1 MSTRKSLLCRIVLI
15 TLVLLLSGQACTI
28 SLIQFPDLF
37 PANPTAQPG
46 GVTPAW
52 PSPTPQPMAQTT
64 LVAILPEQLA
74 AGETLFLTVL
84 DEVTGLSLNATY
96 YQMQPRDAQTY
107 TATLPLPLNS
117 VIKYRYM
124 RRGSTQNTE
133 DTALNAAIRYRL
145 YSVLAQGET
154 QDIIADWADKSY
166 NRATGNI
173 QGRVLNADT
182 NTPLP
187 NMMVTAGGVQYITDS
202 GGRFTIQGLPAGT
215 HNLVAYALDGS
226 YQPFQQ
232 GAAVAQGLNTNVEIR
247 VKPAPIVDI
256 TFTISVPSNTV
267 PGAPVRLAGNL
278 LQLGNTFA
286 DLQGGA
292 NTNAE
297 RMPVLAF
304 TPDGHYTTTI
314 SLPVGAHIQYK
325 YTLGDGLWNA
335 EHKSTGEF
343 VLHEFVV
350 PAQAT
355 TFTDTVATWQVGP
368 SAPILFE
375 VTVPSVTPAG
385 DIIYI
390 QFNPYGWTE
399 PVPMWPLGNNKWAYK
414 LYGPLNILGSFG
426 YRYCRNGQCGSADDT
441 ATAGD
446 STPGRIV
453 STSITAQDI
462 QDTVASW
469 KWYENPEA
477 TTLVGSVITPRPAG
491 FVTGVE
497 FQSTFRPNW
506 SYFMPQALTNI
517 QAIGVNH
524 VTLTP
529 SWTYTNINPPAFSP
543 ITGKDPMWI
552 DTAIMVSQ
560 ARALGLNVSI
570 FPTPHFPASTVGAS
584 TPSVST
590 SFWSAAPR
598 TADWWQA
605 WFDQYRT
612 FAVNYADLA
621 AQSGAQILILGGEWI
636 GPALPGGTL
645 ADGTPSGVPSDA
657 DTRWKAIIAEVR
669 QHFNGRVLWALPY
682 TPSKLQTSLEFFK
695 DTDGIYLLWSAA
707 LTGSANANKSDIAN
721 EAGRLLDNE
730 VSPLQALTGKP
741 LYIAL
746 AYPSTAG
753 AATGCLADGKGGC
766 LDWTILSR
774 PNPDIGSAALNLQAQ
789 ADIYEAILI
798 AVNTRAWISGVISR
812 GYYPPV
818 ALQDKSASVHSKP
831 AAEIL
836 WYWFPR
842 LTGVIK

>member
-1 MSTRKSLLCRIVLI
+1 MSRSKITLRRIVL
-15 TLVLLLSGQACTI
+15 TALVLLLSGQACTF

-37 PANPTAQPG
+37 PANPTTQPG
-46 GVTPAW
+46 VVTPVGS
-52 PSPTPQPMAQTT
+52 SPTPPPIAQTT
-64 LVAILPEQLA
+64 FVAILPEPLA
-74 AGETLFLTVL
+74 AGEILFLTVL
-84 DEVTGLSLNATY
+84 DEVTGLSLNATN

-107 TATLPLPLNS
+107 TANLPLPLNS
-117 VIKYRYM
+117 VIKYRYT
-124 RRGSTQNTE
+124 RRGSTQNAE
-133 DTALNAAIRYRL
+133 DTALNVPIRYRL

-154 QDIIADWADKSY
+154 QDIVADWADKSY
-166 NRATGNI
+166 NRPTGNV

-187 NMMVTAGGVQYITDS
+187 NMMVTAGGVQCITDS
-202 GGRFTIQGLPAGT
+202 SGRFSIQGLSIGT
-215 HNLVAYALDGS
+215 HNLVAYSLDGR

-232 GAAVAQGLNTNVEIR
+232 GAAIGQALNTNVELR
-247 VKPAPIVDI
+247 VKPASIVDI
-256 TFTISVPSNTV
+256 TFAVSVPSNTV
-267 PGAPVRLAGNL
+267 PGVPVRLAGNL

-286 DLQGGA
+286 DLQGDVS
-292 NTNAE
+292 TNAD
-297 RMPVLAF
+297 RMPVLAL

-314 SLPVGAHIQYK
+314 SLPVGAYVQYK
-325 YTLGDGLWNA
+325 YTLGDGFWNA

-355 TFTDTVATWQVGP
+355 IFTDAVETWQAGP

-375 VTVPSVTPAG
+375 VTVPSVTPVG

-414 LYGPLNILGSFG
+414 LYGPLNMLGSFG

-441 ATAGD
+441 ATPGD
-446 STPGRIV
+446 NTPGRSI
-453 STSITAQDI
+453 STSITSQDI
-462 QDTVASW
+462 LDNVTSW
-469 KWYENPEA
+469 AWYENPEA
-477 TTLVGSVITPRPAG
+477 TTLVGSVITPRPSDFA
-491 FVTGVE
+491 TGVE
-497 FQSTFRPNW
+497 LQSTFLPNW

-517 QAIGVNH
+517 QAIGANQ

-529 SWTYTNINPPAFSP
+529 SWTFTNINPLTFSP
-543 ITGKDPMWI
+543 IIGKDPMWI

-560 ARALGLNVSI
+560 ARALGLNVAI
-570 FPTPHFPASTVGAS
+570 FPTPHFPALGANSS
-584 TPSVST
+584 TPSVSAN
-590 SFWSAAPR
+590 FWSAAPR
-598 TADWWQA
+598 TADWWQT
-605 WFDQYRT
+605 WFDQYRA

-621 AQSGAQILILGGEWI
+621 TQSGSQTLILGGDWI
-636 GPALPGGTL
+636 GPALPGGAL

-669 QHFNGRVLWALPY
+669 QHFNGKVLWALPY
-682 TPSKLQTSLEFFK
+682 IPSKLQTTLEFFK

-707 LTGSANANKSDIAN
+707 LTNQTNPNKSDLAN

-730 VSPLQALTGKP
+730 VSPLQALTSKP
-741 LYIAL
+741 IYIAL
-746 AYPSTAG
+746 AYPSATG

-766 LDWTILSR
+766 LDWTALSR
-774 PNPDIGSAALNLQAQ
+774 PNADIGSVSLNLQAQ

-798 AVNTRAWISGVISR
+798 AVNTRAWISGVVSR
-812 GYYPPV
+812 GYYPPA
-818 ALQDKSASVHSKP
+818 ALQDKSASAHSKP

-842 LTGVIK
+842 LTGAVK